1 MIMKNVKSI
10 KLNAVLNGLRSIL
23 NLIFPIITFPYIS
36 RILSVRSMGIYNFSN
51 TYSGYFLLIAGL
63 GIGTYAIREGA
74 KYRDVPDKIEDFSN
88 QMFSIN
94 ILSTIVSYIVL
105 IATLLIFSNLHNY
118 ISCILVFSLQIFFTT
133 IGTEWLYII
142 YEDYTY
148 ITLRSII
155 FKIVSI
161 IFLFVFV
168 KHPNDYLIYAGITVF
183 AGVGSNILNFIHARS
198 FVPLKLTKSI
208 NWGYHLKPILIIFA
222 SAVAANIY
230 VYSDNTLLGLIKN
243 DYAVGI
249 YSISVKIYTI
259 AQGLL
264 TAILAVTIPRLAM
277 LFGRKK
283 FREYNKL
290 LRQVMDTLIVLAIP
304 AATGLMM
311 LSKDIV
317 LLIGSSKYLPSATSL
332 RIISCAIL
340 FSIFSWLFSDCVLI
354 PAKRE
359 KYIFISTVV
368 TAIFNVVVNLCTIS
382 YGSYNATA
390 LCTVLSEFLAM
401 MMNGYYCRDIIG
413 SILLRKSFL
422 RNIIT
427 SIIGSVGIVIM
438 CLLCLGIASYI
449 IRTIASILLS
459 IFIYAFILILLK
471 NDIALD
477 FIVKYRYRK
486 RGE

>member
-1 MIMKNVKSI
+1 MMKNVKSI
-10 KLNAVLNGLRSIL
+10 KINAALNGFRSVLNLV
-23 NLIFPIITFPYIS
+23 FPIITFPYVS
-36 RILSVRSMGIYNFSN
+36 RILSVKSMGIYNFSN

-74 KYRDVPDKIEDFSN
+74 KYRDIPEKIKDFSN

-94 ILSTIVSYIVL
+94 ILSTFISYILL
-105 IATLLIFSNLHNY
+105 IATLLIFNNLRNY
-118 ISCILVFSLQIFFTT
+118 VSCILVFSLQIFFTT
-133 IGTEWLYII
+133 IGAEWLYII

-148 ITLRSII
+148 ITIRSII
-155 FKIVSI
+155 FKILSI

-168 KHPNDYLIYAGITVF
+168 KQSNDYLIYAGITVF

-198 FVPLKLTKSI
+198 FVPLGLTRRI
-208 NWGYHLKPILIIFA
+208 DWGYHLKPILIIFA

-230 VYSDNTLLGLIKN
+230 VYSDNTLLGLIKD

-249 YSISVKIYTI
+249 YSIAVKIYTI

-277 LFGRKK
+277 LFGKRK
-283 FREYNKL
+283 FGQYSRL
-290 LRQVMDTLIVLAIP
+290 LQQVMNTMILLSIP

-317 LLIGSSKYLPSATSL
+317 LLIGSAKYLPSTTSL
-332 RIISCAIL
+332 RIISWAIL

-359 KYIFISTVV
+359 KYILISTIV
-368 TAIFNVVVNLCTIS
+368 TAVFNVVINLCTIS
-382 YGSYNATA
+382 YGSYDATA

-401 MMNGYYCRDIIG
+401 MMNGFYCRDII
-413 SILLRKSFL
+413 SKIVFSKVFL
-422 RNIIT
+422 RNIGT
-427 SIIGSVGIVIM
+427 SVIGSVAIAIVCI
-438 CLLCLGIASYI
+438 LIFNTISSYI
-449 IRTIASILLS
+449 IRIIASILLS
-459 IFIYAFILILLK
+459 ILIYIIILILLR
-471 NDIALD
+471 NDVVFN
-477 FIVKYRYRK
+477 FIVKSRK

>member
-1 MIMKNVKSI
+1 MKNVKSI
-10 KLNAVLNGLRSIL
+10 KLNAALNGLRSVL

-63 GIGTYAIREGA
+63 GIGTYAIREGV
-74 KYRDVPDKIEDFSN
+74 KYRDIPNKIESFSN

-94 ILSTIVSYIVL
+94 IISTFIAYILL
-105 IATLLIFSNLHNY
+105 IITLLIFNNLRNY
-118 ISCILVFSLQIFFTT
+118 VSCILVFSLQIFFTM
-133 IGTEWLYII
+133 IGAEWLYII

-148 ITLRSII
+148 ITIRSII
-155 FKIVSI
+155 FKIISI
-161 IFLFVFV
+161 ALLFIFV
-168 KHPNDYLIYAGITVF
+168 KHQKDYLIYAGVTVL

-198 FVPLKLTKSI
+198 FVPLRLTKRI

-222 SAVAANIY
+222 SAVAVNIY

-277 LFGRKK
+277 LFGKRN
-283 FREYNKL
+283 FRQYGRL
-290 LRQVMDTLIVLAIP
+290 LRQVMNTLIVLSIP

-317 LLIGSSKYLPSATSL
+317 LLIGSSKYLPSVTSL
-332 RIISCAIL
+332 RIISWAIL

-359 KYIFISTVV
+359 KYIFISTII

-390 LCTVLSEFLAM
+390 LCTVLSEFLTM
-401 MMNGYYCRDIIG
+401 IINGYCCRDIVS
-413 SILLRKSFL
+413 SIIFTKSFFK
-422 RNIIT
+422 NIIT
-427 SIIGSVGIVIM
+427 SIAGSLGIVIICM
-438 CLLCLGIASYI
+438 LSMEINSYIVRIIASV
-449 IRTIASILLS
+449 LLS
-459 IFIYAFILILLK
+459 ILIYAFILILLK
-471 NDIALD
+471 NTIVLD
-477 FIVKYRYRK
+477 FIVKYKYRK
-486 RGE
+486 HGE